1 MEIAYCWVDA
11 KEAIQHAICGSL
23 FLSPLQR
30 DSVTWKFPTNRQ
42 FTAKSA
48 WDVIGKKKGSRVEWF
63 KLIGGPLHIPRHSF
77 ICWLTILDRLTT
89 KKRQIKM
96 GRVVD
101 PVCV

>member
-1 MEIAYCWVDA
+1 MEIAYCWVNV

-48 WDVIGKKKGSRVEWF
+48 WDVIGKKKEAEWNG
-63 KLIGGPLHIPRHSF
+63 LS
-77 ICWLTILDRLTT
+77 
-89 KKRQIKM
+89 
-96 GRVVD
+96 
-101 PVCV
+101 